1 MLPSP
6 LAEKKEIE
14 SDSSAGGRGDRKDET
29 SSKSTSGD
37 VLPENSANHPDGGIH
52 NIITSGTEPTRL
64 SSSVHS
70 VFLTMRGRAPLVF
83 RDFLVPDGKI

>member
-1 MLPSP
+1 MEPATGVMSLLSSGARSSMLPSP

-52 NIITSGTEPTRL
+52 NIIMDADIGYYG
-64 SSSVHS
+64 
-70 VFLTMRGRAPLVF
+70 RGF
-83 RDFLVPDGKI
+83 